1 MKSLE
6 DKLTKFHEKNQ
17 TSRLMDYLAR
27 FSTEKDEADNS
38 LGMGEREID
47 APADTEPNQDFISN
61 ELRGVRERLQRVKIQ
76 SNHSLSGAPSGS
88 SENSREPERIIRG
101 SDRGN
106 CRGKG
111 RRLRGNKS

>member
-1 MKSLE
+1 
-6 DKLTKFHEKNQ
+6 
-17 TSRLMDYLAR
+17 MDYLTH
-27 FSTEKDEADNS
+27 FSTEKDEADS
-38 LGMGEREID
+38 SVGMREREID
-47 APADTEPNQDFISN
+47 APAVTEPDQDFISN
-61 ELRGVRERLQRVKIQ
+61 ELRGVRERLQRVQIR

-111 RRLRGNKS
+111 RGRRGRGNPKN